1 MCSGLY
7 DPLKADVWSLGATAW
22 ELAAGEPPFSDG
34 HAPPSG
40 YSLPPLP
47 STSDASR
54 AFEDFLHLCAQP
66 PNSRAEPDELLN
78 AHFVRMAAPRSALVA
93 LLGRCKVVEDRLL
106 GRSDEA

>member
-1 MCSGLY
+1 MIYSGLY

-47 STSDASR
+47 STGKLPTIL
-54 AFEDFLHLCAQP
+54 LHSQ
-66 PNSRAEPDELLN
+66 LL
-78 AHFVRMAAPRSALVA
+78 
-93 LLGRCKVVEDRLL
+93 
-106 GRSDEA
+106 